1 MDVEG
6 WQRFEY
12 RDMEEGTSPPEKNVS
27 KDVEIRN
34 SREAAN
40 SSFLVSRMHEKDERE
55 RELAS
60 LTGAR

>member
-12 RDMEEGTSPPEKNVS
+12 RDTEEGTLPTENCVS

-34 SREAAN
+34 YREAAN
-40 SSFLVSRMHEKDERE
+40 TRSSFLVSRMHEEDEKE
-55 RELAS
+55 RAGAS
-60 LTGAR
+60 DWG

>member
-12 RDMEEGTSPPEKNVS
+12 RDMEEGTSPTEKNVS

-40 SSFLVSRMHEKDERE
+40 SSFLVSRMHEEDEKE
-55 RELAS
+55 RAGES
-60 LTGAR
+60 HWG